1 MGIKD
6 IDLNKDGVT
15 LGDHM
20 DNIKKGLDNL
30 FDGDDTNSNNIFDR
44 VSHQMVD
51 SIVAGKIDDV
61 VAGNAKDVVDSI
73 TGTKKDN

>member
-15 LGDHM
+15 LGDHL
-20 DNIKKGLDNL
+20 DNLKKEVDNL
-30 FDGDDTNSNNIFDR
+30 FDGDDTNSNNIIDR

-51 SIVAGKIDDV
+51 SIVSDKIDAV
-61 VAGNAKDVVDSI
+61 MNTVKNSTENK
-73 TGTKKDN
+73 

>member
-15 LGDHM
+15 LGDHI
-20 DNIKKGLDNL
+20 DNLKKDLDNL

-51 SIVAGKIDDV
+51 SIVSDKIDAV
-61 VAGNAKDVVDSI
+61 TGNDQKDE
-73 TGTKKDN
+73 K

>member
-1 MGIKD
+1 MSMKD

-20 DNIKKGLDNL
+20 EHIKEKAANL
-30 FDGDDTNSNNIFDR
+30 FDGDDTNSNNIIDR

-51 SIVAGKIDDV
+51 SVLEDKINDV
-61 VAGNAKDVVDSI
+61 VKDCNKADQ
-73 TGTKKDN
+73 

>member
-15 LGDHM
+15 LGDHI
-20 DNIKKGLDNL
+20 DNLKKDLDNL

-61 VAGNAKDVVDSI
+61 VADKAKDVVDCI
-73 TGTKKDN
+73 TGAKKDN

>member
-20 DNIKKGLDNL
+20 DNLKKDLDNL

-51 SIVAGKIDDV
+51 SIISDKIDAV
-61 VAGNAKDVVDSI
+61 TGNKEE
-73 TGTKKDN
+73 KKEDK

>member
-15 LGDHM
+15 LGDHL
-20 DNIKKGLDNL
+20 DNVKKEVDNL
-30 FDGDDTNSNNIFDR
+30 FDGDDTNSNNIIDR

-51 SIVAGKIDDV
+51 SIVSDKIDAV
-61 VAGNAKDVVDSI
+61 MNTVKNSTENK
-73 TGTKKDN
+73 

>member
-1 MGIKD
+1 MSIKD

-15 LGDHM
+15 LGDHV
-20 DNIKKGLDNL
+20 DNLKKNLDNL

-51 SIVAGKIDDV
+51 SIVSDKI
-61 VAGNAKDVVDSI
+61 NDVVDGI
-73 TGTKKDN
+73 KGTDKEEK

>member
-15 LGDHM
+15 LGDHL
-20 DNIKKGLDNL
+20 DNLKKGLDNL

-44 VSHQMVD
+44 VSHQMVSSTVSD
-51 SIVAGKIDDV
+51 KIDEV
-61 VAGNAKDVVDSI
+61 TNPNKD
-73 TGTKKDN
+73 K